1 MLKNHEI
8 NALTEQEAEESRKKY
23 GSNMLTPPEQTSFW
37 RELWET
43 FRGDALIRI

>member
-37 RELWET
+37 HELWGT
-43 FRGDALIRI
+43 P

>member
-23 GSNMLTPPEQTSFW
+23 GSNMLTPPEQTTFW
-37 RELWET
+37 HELWET
-43 FRGDALIRI
+43 FRGDALIS